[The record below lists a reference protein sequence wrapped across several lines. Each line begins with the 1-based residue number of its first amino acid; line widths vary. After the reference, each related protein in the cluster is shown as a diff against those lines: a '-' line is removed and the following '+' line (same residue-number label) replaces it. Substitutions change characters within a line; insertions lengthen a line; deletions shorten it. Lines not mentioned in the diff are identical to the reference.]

1 MQPRKVRIMNKEQQ
15 KELKDVLEELTKES
29 QNENLTHEE
38 REILELHMARVA
50 GSLMSI
56 WLPIGITRKI
66 LMASF
71 FLIGLLGFFTQYE
84 WLIYLILIAG
94 LFSPRLTGEIS
105 YRLGSMLGRMNKKD

>member
-1 MQPRKVRIMNKEQQ
+1 MNKEEYKQ
-15 KELKDVLEELTKES
+15 LKDVLEELTKES
-29 QNENLTHEE
+29 QNENLTQEQ
-38 REILELHMARVA
+38 RQEIEHHIATVSGTLL
-50 GSLMSI
+50 SI
-56 WLPIGITRKI
+56 WIPIGITRKI

-105 YRLGSMLGRMNKKD
+105 YMLGSMLGRMNKKD

>member
-1 MQPRKVRIMNKEQQ
+1 MNTEEYKQ
-15 KELKDVLEELTKES
+15 LKDVLEELTKES
-29 QNENLTHEE
+29 QNENLTQEQ
-38 REILELHMARVA
+38 RQEIEHHIATVSGQLL
-50 GSLMSI
+50 SI
-56 WLPIGITRKI
+56 WIPIGITRKI

-105 YRLGSMLGRMNKKD
+105 YMLGRMSKKD

>member
-1 MQPRKVRIMNKEQQ
+1 MNKEEY
-15 KELKDVLEELTKES
+15 KKLKDVLEELTKES
-29 QNENLTHEE
+29 QNENLTQEQ
-38 REILELHMARVA
+38 RQEIEHHIATVSGTLL
-50 GSLMSI
+50 SI
-56 WLPIGITRKI
+56 WIPIGITRKI

>member
-1 MQPRKVRIMNKEQQ
+1 MNKEEHKQ
-15 KELKDVLEELTKES
+15 LKDVLEELTKES
-29 QNENLTHEE
+29 QNENLTQEQ
-38 REILELHMARVA
+38 RQEIELHIARVS
-50 GSLMSI
+50 GKLLSI
-56 WLPIGITRKI
+56 WIPIGITRKI

-105 YRLGSMLGRMNKKD
+105 YMLGSMLGRMNKKD